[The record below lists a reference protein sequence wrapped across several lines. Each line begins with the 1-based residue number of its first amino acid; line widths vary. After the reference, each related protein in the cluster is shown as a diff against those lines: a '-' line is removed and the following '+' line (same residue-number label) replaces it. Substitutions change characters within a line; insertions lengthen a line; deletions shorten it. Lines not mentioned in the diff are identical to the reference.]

1 MRLVKSLLKSL
12 VLTFCA
18 LLVVAPSHAQEA
30 PRVGRG
36 AAAKYFQAPAE
47 DERRPAQSRGSIDH
61 YLAIHIGKYMGSRSY
76 EWNGGGKKDV
86 GGATGGVTYRVDEWN
101 GQLDWNIR
109 LDFQEFDVG
118 GDEKPLKFSILP
130 LLTFPEANSRFP
142 LYFGFGVGPGIF
154 FKQTSGES
162 SLSLDYQLVAGARFF
177 DIAENTG
184 FFIESGLKNHLHLLT
199 SGQLN
204 GTFLSAG
211 ALFTF

>member
-1 MRLVKSLLKSL
+1 MQPVMSILKSL
-12 VLTFCA
+12 GVMF
-18 LLVVAPSHAQEA
+18 VVFSIAAIGHAEEA
-30 PRVGRG
+30 PRVGRN
-36 AAAKYFQAPAE
+36 AAAKYFQAPE
-47 DERRPAQSRGSIDH
+47 ENERRPAQSRGSIDH

-177 DIAENTG
+177 DIADNTG